1 MCFFYYLLPPPSSL
15 LLWRYY
21 MAQDYTLSSLSPSLP
36 PPILSQSI
44 ARAVLLNHSS
54 LSHCRL
60 WDVGQP
66 VTPLVETIAHHS
78 EFTFGLDFSPL
89 APGKVSPF
97 SSYTVSYPVHWE
109 TVWEWNQIF
118 LIEILAKLI
127 HCTFII
133 EHVTADQSYFSHIAS
148 LYFHHRAYDCRP
160 IIF

>member
-1 MCFFYYLLPPPSSL
+1 MLVCYVTCKKVIISSLPLSFLLPPSL
-15 LLWRYY
+15 S
-21 MAQDYTLSSLSPSLP
+21 LSLPFFFHMLSPS
-36 PPILSQSI
+36 SQWP
-44 ARAVLLNHSS
+44 ARAVLLNHLS

-118 LIEILAKLI
+118 LIDILAKLI

-133 EHVTADQSYFSHIAS
+133 EHVTADQSYFSQIDS
-148 LYFHHRAYDCRP
+148 LYFHH
-160 IIF
+160 